1 MTDNVSDRRVII
13 GTCCLD
19 YYYYY
24 FQSCAA
30 GEMLLGGATYM
41 CSNTVILHIFLS
53 QETDRWKALVFGLV
67 FGVSEIDHSLH

>member
-24 FQSCAA
+24 FQSRAA
-30 GEMLLGGATYM
+30 SEMLLGVTYM
-41 CSNTVILHIFLS
+41 CSDTVILHIFLS
-53 QETDRWKALVFGLV
+53 QETNRWKDL
-67 FGVSEIDHSLH
+67 IDNL